1 MQQLAH
7 RSAASPSHVYNLDA
21 IEMNQ
26 SFYRVFL
33 SHASEDKPL
42 AKGLARAFMRKGLD
56 TWVDDWEIAAGD
68 SIRQKIQ
75 LGIDGAS
82 HFLVLLTPT
91 SITKAWVNQE
101 IDAALLE
108 NLDGSLRFIP
118 VRYGLS
124 LEEVPSLLRSRH
136 CPEIT
141 DLDSGAETLAF
152 QILRLTDKPE
162 LGMLPHAARLVAP
175 TGWSKAASAI
185 ARIFV
190 ERSQQAIPGE
200 VMLDGD
206 ELAAAAELPASDIE
220 DALYELRGYLRKH
233 EYTGGCAID
242 AKAILYAEF
251 DRWWKP
257 WNPEEDAL
265 RVAVDMESDDRFPQA
280 PHEISRLYGWP
291 ARRLN
296 PALAY
301 LIDQGA
307 VMSLA
312 DMDGGGF
319 IALDVRRTDATRR
332 FVRARS

>member
-1 MQQLAH
+1 
-7 RSAASPSHVYNLDA
+7 
-21 IEMNQ
+21 MNQ

-82 HFLVLLTPT
+82 HFLVLLTQT

-101 IDAALLE
+101 IDAAFLASLE
-108 NLDGSLRFIP
+108 GSIRFIP
-118 VRYGLS
+118 VRYGLP
-124 LEEVPSLLRSRH
+124 LERVPSMLRSRH

-141 DLDSGAETLAF
+141 DLDSGAENLAF

-162 LGMLPHAARLVAP
+162 LGVLPHAARLVAP

-185 ARIFV
+185 ARSFV
-190 ERSQQAIPGE
+190 ERSQHAIPGDI
-200 VMLDGD
+200 MLYGD
-206 ELAAAAELPASDIE
+206 ELAAAVELPPSDIE
-220 DALYELRGYLRKH
+220 DALHELRGYLRKH
-233 EYTGGCAID
+233 EYTGDCAID
-242 AKAILYAEF
+242 AKAMLYVEF

-265 RVAVDMESDDRFPQA
+265 RIAVDMESDDRFPQA
-280 PHEISRLYGWP
+280 TQEISRLYGWP

-312 DMDGGGF
+312 DMDGGDF
-319 IALDVRRTDATRR
+319 IAIDVRRTDATRR
-332 FVRARS
+332 FVRTRS